1 MPNNINTFM
10 IKKQIQN
17 MITQMQNIEMKIN
30 TKNENIMEN
39 NMMMK
44 DPNMMDIFEINNPMG
59 NIIESSN
66 ENLNFEEKNAIKY
79 NITFKQQTGI
89 KTLLVLDKETTIKE
103 MIELYL
109 NKIDKELEDIKG
121 KPFLYNGQKLDI
133 NSNQSIE
140 KLFLQNSWIFSPF

>member
-1 MPNNINTFM
+1 
-10 IKKQIQN
+10 

-30 TKNENIMEN
+30 LKNENVMEN

-44 DPNMMDIFEINNPMG
+44 DPNMMNIFENNNPMG

-66 ENLNFEEKNAIKY
+66 ENLNFEERNTIKY
-79 NITFKQQTGI
+79 NITFIEQAGI

-109 NKIDKELEDIKG
+109 NKIDKELDDIKG
-121 KPFLYNGQKLDI
+121 RPFLYNGRKLDI
-133 NSNQSIE
+133 NSKQSIKE
-140 KLFLQNSWIFSPF
+140 LFPQSVWIYSPF

>member
-1 MPNNINTFM
+1 
-10 IKKQIQN
+10 

-30 TKNENIMEN
+30 LKNENVMEN

-44 DPNMMDIFEINNPMG
+44 DPNMMNIFENNNPMG

-66 ENLNFEEKNAIKY
+66 ENLNFEERNTIKY
-79 NITFKQQTGI
+79 NITFIEQAGI

-109 NKIDKELEDIKG
+109 NKIDKELDDIKG
-121 KPFLYNGQKLDI
+121 RTFLYNGQKLDI
-133 NSNQSIE
+133 NSKQSIKE
-140 KLFLQNSWIFSPF
+140 LFPQSVWIYSPF